1 MAEYLDVYDAC
12 GNCIGQA
19 LRSECH
25 GNPALLHHTS
35 HVVVLHPESRQM
47 LLQKRRMDKLIQPGK
62 WDTAVG
68 GHLAPGEDFL
78 AGAKR
83 ELAEELGISGENVE
97 LVHIFDD
104 TIRNEIE
111 SEDVRVFGAVIADG
125 FVFDPGE
132 IDEIRFWDRAALED
146 EENRKNFTPNLI
158 KELQLLKQSGKF
170 YPPEI

>member
-12 GNCIGQA
+12 GNCVGQA

-68 GHLAPGEDFL
+68 GH
-78 AGAKR
+78 
-83 ELAEELGISGENVE
+83 I
-97 LVHIFDD
+97 
-104 TIRNEIE
+104 
-111 SEDVRVFGAVIADG
+111 
-125 FVFDPGE
+125 DPGE
-132 IDEIRFWDRAALED
+132 SYVISFFNSWTLSS
-146 EENRKNFTPNLI
+146 
-158 KELQLLKQSGKF
+158 LK
-170 YPPEI
+170 PPSVILSRTLVT

>member
-68 GHLAPGEDFL
+68 GHIDPGESYES
-78 AGAKR
+78 GALR
-83 ELAEELGISGENVE
+83 ELQEELGVTGKVA
-97 LVHIFDD
+97 LTHLFDSQ
-104 TIRNEIE
+104 IRNEIE
-111 SEDVRVFGAVIADG
+111 SEDVRVFGAELAG
-125 FVFDPGE
+125 PFPFQKSE
-132 IDEIRFWDRAALED
+132 IDEVRFWSRAELD
-146 EENRKNFTPNLI
+146 DPQNRQNFTPNLVEQLEKL
-158 KELQLLKQSGKF
+158 KEIGF
-170 YPPEI
+170 YPEK